1 MKFAFP
7 KSRKKILLGLMLGT
21 TVSLDGCRV
30 INKNRIYTDERWQ
43 TVQQSPATTNRS
55 TNDKIAPLLTADER
69 VAQYFDQQLV
79 DLRKQVKVS
88 PVTRVN
94 TKLIHIRFDTDSYF
108 IGNSDIPSE
117 FGKMNMASLSRV
129 LLSYPHTA
137 IIMES
142 YTDANGTDAFNDRL
156 SLKRVA
162 QVANWLVLSGVSPNR
177 LKALWYGKRN
187 PVASNDI
194 VDGQRM
200 NRRVEVFIM
209 PNKTLF
215 DKISTEMRVS
225 GTN

>member
-7 KSRKKILLGLMLGT
+7 KSRKKILLGLVLGT

-43 TVQQSPATTNRS
+43 TVQQSSTTSSRAVS
-55 TNDKIAPLLTADER
+55 DKTNPLLTADER
-69 VAQYFDQQLV
+69 VAQYFDQQLGE
-79 DLRKQVKVS
+79 LRKQVKVS

-137 IIMES
+137 VIMES
-142 YTDANGTDAFNDRL
+142 YTDANGTDAYNDRL

-162 QVANWLVLSGVSPNR
+162 QVANWLVLSGVAPNR

-209 PNKTLF
+209 PHKSLF
-215 DKISTEMRVS
+215 DKISTEMRVA

>member
-30 INKNRIYTDERWQ
+30 INKNRIYTDERWL

-55 TNDKIAPLLTADER
+55 ANDKTAPLLTADER

-177 LKALWYGKRN
+177 LKALWYGRRN

-194 VDGQRM
+194 EDGQRM